1 MAQNTTER
9 VLFELIKAGLWE
21 KGILLQ
27 SYGNLDYEEVMH
39 LAEEQSVVGLVTAG
53 LDHVQGVK
61 VPQELLLQFI
71 GQSLQLEQQNK
82 DINDFVAK
90 LISKLRKEDVY
101 VILVKGQGVAQC
113 YEKPLWRACGD
124 VDLFLSEDNYAKAK
138 NLLLPLATKVE
149 QEYLGFKHLGMTIDG
164 WVVELHGS
172 LYVELSNKVN
182 HVLDEIKN
190 DTFYGGN
197 VRSWD
202 NSGAQIFLLDKEN
215 DIFYVFAHFL
225 NHFYVGGIGLRQI
238 CDWCRLLWTYRN
250 SLDRELLEHR
260 IKKAGL
266 MVEWRAFGAFAVEYL
281 GMPIEA
287 MPLLDVRSQMEDVRS
302 VIDKRLRRKA
312 ERIKDFIMMSGNF
325 GHNRDTSYFSRY
337 PFVIRK
343 LCSMWMRASDL
354 FRHARIFPLDSLR
367 FFPRIMWNGM
377 RSAVRGEG

>member
-287 MPLLDVRSQMEDVRS
+287 MPLLDVRSQMEDGRS

-325 GHNRDTSYFSRY
+325 GHNRDMSYYSKY

-343 LCSMWMRASDL
+343 CCSMWMRVTDL
-354 FRHARIFPLDSLR
+354 YNHARIFPLDSLR